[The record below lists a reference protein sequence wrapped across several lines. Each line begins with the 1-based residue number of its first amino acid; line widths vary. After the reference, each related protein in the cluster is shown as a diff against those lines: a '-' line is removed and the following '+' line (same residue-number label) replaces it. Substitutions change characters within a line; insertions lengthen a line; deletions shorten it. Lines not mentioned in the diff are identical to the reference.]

1 MSLIIKLLSLP
12 RLFKQIIVF
21 LTDVV
26 LSITSC
32 LLVFYF
38 KFDTIIITDIFS
50 VQFLLIPILTF
61 IPFFIVFGLY
71 AEVFRYSG
79 INSLKNIFIAT
90 LFYGLAIIIF
100 IYLLNPDFLLSIILL
115 QILIFFIFVSI
126 TRLVLPS
133 LLFQI
138 TNLETNNLNYNK
150 KNALIYGSGYQ
161 GIKILQSSEEFNF
174 ICFVDDDPRKW
185 NLKINGL
192 KIYDPKKINNLIKSN
207 EISKVFIAISK
218 INSLKRRSILK
229 IFDSYNIGITFL
241 NDNESLLNSK
251 IEYNSKNSKLNI
263 EDINPRNTSSLV
275 DLSELIKNK
284 VVMVSGAGGSIGSEI
299 SKQLIKFQPG
309 KIILLDNSEYNLF
322 IINNEVNKNIL
333 STKQDIKIIPKIL
346 DIRDEDSIKNI
357 YQIYK
362 PEFIFHAAAYKH
374 VSIVEDN
381 ICETIKTNILGT
393 KNLIKNL
400 KYTYCKNF
408 IFISSD
414 KAVRPTNFMG
424 ASKRFSEIMIQ
435 NMSKNSDLKTVFS
448 IVRFGNV
455 FRSTGSVIPLFDQ
468 QISNGGPITVTDPN
482 ATRYFMSIS
491 EAAKLVLYAC
501 QISKGGEVFVLNMG
515 EPLNI
520 LKIAEKMIKLSGNTV
535 KNNQNPKGEIEIKF
549 TGLKDGEKLH
559 EELLIGD
566 NLITTDNSD
575 ILIANET
582 FPSETVINNVLTKLN
597 ENLDYNSEEFL
608 TKIIFDCIEKK

>member
-1 MSLIIKLLSLP
+1 M
-12 RLFKQIIVF
+12 
-21 LTDVV
+21 
-26 LSITSC
+26 
-32 LLVFYF
+32 
-38 KFDTIIITDIFS
+38 
-50 VQFLLIPILTF
+50 
-61 IPFFIVFGLY
+61 
-71 AEVFRYSG
+71 
-79 INSLKNIFIAT
+79 
-90 LFYGLAIIIF
+90 
-100 IYLLNPDFLLSIILL
+100 
-115 QILIFFIFVSI
+115 
-126 TRLVLPS
+126 
-133 LLFQI
+133 
-138 TNLETNNLNYNK
+138 
-150 KNALIYGSGYQ
+150 
-161 GIKILQSSEEFNF
+161 
-174 ICFVDDDPRKW
+174 
-185 NLKINGL
+185 
-192 KIYDPKKINNLIKSN
+192 
-207 EISKVFIAISK
+207 
-218 INSLKRRSILK
+218 KRRSILK

-582 FPSETVINNVLTKLN
+582 FPSETLINNVLTKLN
-597 ENLDYNSEEFL
+597 ENLDYNSEEYL